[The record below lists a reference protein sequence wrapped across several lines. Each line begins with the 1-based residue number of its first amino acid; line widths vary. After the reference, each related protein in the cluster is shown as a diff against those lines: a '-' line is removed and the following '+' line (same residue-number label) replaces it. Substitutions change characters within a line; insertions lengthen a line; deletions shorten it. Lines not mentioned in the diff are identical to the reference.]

1 MGSGLGGFKEQQG
14 QHSWPYYGLDPR
26 LQPPL
31 VSEMY
36 GGRILAKALWRKVLR
51 RLFGYGRGFEPA
63 AVYNGL
69 VVFHRPELNGGG
81 LTHGQNV
88 PRVLLEFGLKRCER
102 LFEFCAGPGYI
113 GYNLLANGFC
123 ERLVLSDI
131 NPEAV
136 GAAQYTAKFNGV
148 EHLVEIYLSDG
159 LDQIPADER
168 WDLVVANPPAFGR
181 RVESEPDL
189 IAYDA
194 EWALHRRFYAS
205 VKKFMKPGGHAV
217 MVEDLGYSTP
227 EVFEPMIRAGGGR
240 LVATLPGTDL
250 RGNRF
255 EKYYILSAW

>member
-1 MGSGLGGFKEQQG
+1 MGRDLGGLREQQR

-36 GGRILAKALWRKVLR
+36 GGRILAKALWRRVVR
-51 RLFGYGRGFEPA
+51 RLFGDRGGFEPA

-69 VVFHRPELNGGG
+69 VVFHRPELQGGG
-81 LTHGQNV
+81 CTYGQNV
-88 PRVLLEFGLKRCER
+88 PRILLEFGLKRCER

-136 GAAQYTAKFNGV
+136 EAAKYTARYNGI
-148 EHLVEIYLSDG
+148 EHLLNIYLSDG
-159 LDQIPADER
+159 LDQIPEDER
-168 WDLVVANPPAFGR
+168 WDLVVSNPPQFR
-181 RVESEPDL
+181 QRVEREPDL
-189 IAYDA
+189 SHDFD
-194 EWALHRRFYAS
+194 WVLHRRFYSS
-205 VKKFMKPGGHAV
+205 VKKFVKPGGHAV
-217 MVEDLGYSTP
+217 MVEDRGHSTP

-240 LVATLPGTDL
+240 LVATLPGRDL
-250 RGNRF
+250 CGREF
-255 EKYYILSAW
+255 EKYYIMSEW

>member
-1 MGSGLGGFKEQQG
+1 MGSGLGGLKEQQG
-14 QHSWPYYGLDPR
+14 QDSWSYYGLDPR

-36 GGRILAKALWRKVLR
+36 GGRILAKALWRRVVHR
-51 RLFGYGRGFEPA
+51 IFGYRGGFEPA

-113 GYNLLANGFC
+113 GYSLLANGFC
-123 ERLVLSDI
+123 ERLALSDI

-136 GAAQYTAKFNGV
+136 KAAEYTAKWNGV
-148 EHLVEIYLSDG
+148 EHLVKIYLSDG

-168 WDLVVANPPAFGR
+168 WDLVVTNPPPYDR
-181 RVESEPDL
+181 HSDSESDL
-189 IAYDA
+189 IAYDRD
-194 EWALHRRFYAS
+194 WLLHQRFYAA
-205 VKKFMKPGGHAV
+205 VKKFVQPGGHAV
-217 MVEDLGYSTP
+217 MVEDRGYSTP

-240 LVATLPGTDL
+240 LVATRPGRDL
-250 RGNRF
+250 RGREFN
-255 EKYYILSAW
+255 KYYILSEW